1 MTKLC
6 GVIVGLVL
14 FSGTASALAADPLT
28 LIILSML
35 RDQSISSAIES
46 GSASSPQDSR
56 PARAAAA
63 VPAPRPPTEGQ
74 WLKSLIDESFTHLGP
89 QQREE
94 LQASLQQ
101 MLNDPKNEAERADI
115 IAEFTRQAIAMRDAH
130 RYLALLSEADMK
142 LIAAEARAEFEK
154 LPQDQR
160 RQMMQALQHGVPG
173 MPRVLNDMML
183 AEFNSVST
191 AR

>member
-28 LIILSML
+28 LIILRML

-46 GSASSPQDSR
+46 GSTSSPQDSK

-74 WLKSLIDESFTHLGP
+74 WLKALIDESFTHLGP

-94 LQASLQQ
+94 LQASLQK

-183 AEFNSVST
+183 AEFNSVFT